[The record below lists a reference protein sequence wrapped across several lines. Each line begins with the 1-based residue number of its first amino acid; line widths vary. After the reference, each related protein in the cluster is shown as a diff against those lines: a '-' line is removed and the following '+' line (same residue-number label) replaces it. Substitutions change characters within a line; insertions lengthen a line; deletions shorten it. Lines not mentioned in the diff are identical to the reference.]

1 MKKMKT
7 AIIGTGNIGSDL
19 LLKICRS
26 ELLECSLFAGRNL
39 QSRGM
44 RMAVEMGIPVSDESI
59 AAIEKDPSCC
69 EIVFDAT
76 SADVHLV
83 HAPILKRLHKF
94 TLDLTPASVGIQCVP
109 VINLDESLTAD
120 NVNLITCGGQAA
132 IPMAYAISQVQP
144 GITYCELAASIASRS
159 AGAGTREN
167 IDEFTQTTRRALAR
181 FTGIEHTKAIIIL
194 NPAEPPIIMRNTL
207 HLLVEHPDLVRMTDA
222 ARKMEEKI
230 RREYVPGYRMIVPP
244 LYQNG
249 HVSLTVEVRGR
260 GDFLPEYSGNLDII
274 TSAAVRIAEAYALKQ
289 RSKSNHDR

>member
-167 IDEFTQTTRRALAR
+167 IDEFAQTTRRALAR

-194 NPAEPPIIMRNTL
+194 NPA
-207 HLLVEHPDLVRMTDA
+207 A
-222 ARKMEEKI
+222 A
-230 RREYVPGYRMIVPP
+230 
-244 LYQNG
+244 
-249 HVSLTVEVRGR
+249 
-260 GDFLPEYSGNLDII
+260 F
-274 TSAAVRIAEAYALKQ
+274 
-289 RSKSNHDR
+289 DR